1 MIDHYNRLPFSLFY
15 IFAEVISYLK
25 RVSRALKKRWSDC
38 IGQPEEF
45 PIESRIFHAVVI
57 AASLFMMLNGFIAIA
72 MEFGMLTLFTFSF
85 MPVFWL
91 MYYLSRYKWKYNLS
105 VFIFGITAN
114 FDNITA
120 FFYCGGS
127 EGVNL
132 MLLLAITFILAVVSP
147 KEHVKYWVI
156 LNSVILIALL
166 AIEYYYP
173 HLISPM
179 YTSRGERLID
189 QGQSWLMLF
198 VFTTIITRYIKAN
211 YFTEK
216 KKADL
221 RELEL
226 IKMNE
231 TKDKL
236 FSIVAHDL
244 RAPLGSVQ
252 NYLELLKQVY
262 LTEEEKVMIQNQ
274 LLNSTKSTSEMLTNI
289 LSWTKAQM
297 AGVSMNFIHFN
308 MHKTLQNTIQVQ
320 MNIAKEK
327 GIELSFQ
334 EKCDMNVF
342 ADPDMMQ
349 LVVRNLLN
357 NAIKFTPGGGKIWI
371 SYEEKD
377 ELCTIIVRDNGIGIA
392 KAKQQEVFTLK
403 SQSTFGT
410 NNEKGVGLGLVLA
423 KNYMELQNG
432 KIWFESEEG
441 IGTTFFLNFPSAV
454 L

>member
-1 MIDHYNRLPFSLFY
+1 
-15 IFAEVISYLK
+15 
-25 RVSRALKKRWSDC
+25 
-38 IGQPEEF
+38 
-45 PIESRIFHAVVI
+45 
-57 AASLFMMLNGFIAIA
+57 
-72 MEFGMLTLFTFSF
+72 
-85 MPVFWL
+85 
-91 MYYLSRYKWKYNLS
+91 
-105 VFIFGITAN
+105 
-114 FDNITA
+114 
-120 FFYCGGS
+120 
-127 EGVNL
+127 
-132 MLLLAITFILAVVSP
+132 
-147 KEHVKYWVI
+147 
-156 LNSVILIALL
+156 
-166 AIEYYYP
+166 
-173 HLISPM
+173 
-179 YTSRGERLID
+179 
-189 QGQSWLMLF
+189 
-198 VFTTIITRYIKAN
+198 
-211 YFTEK
+211 
-216 KKADL
+216 
-221 RELEL
+221 
-226 IKMNE
+226 
-231 TKDKL
+231 
-236 FSIVAHDL
+236 
-244 RAPLGSVQ
+244 
-252 NYLELLKQVY
+252 
-262 LTEEEKVMIQNQ
+262 
-274 LLNSTKSTSEMLTNI
+274 MLTNI